1 MGPGRSQ
8 RIHPSDPGSA
18 YRVPVDTELTLE
30 RAKTL
35 ISKDEASPWSDCVR
49 APPLWWWIYPRFEPA
64 TEAVFRRTLTT
75 RDSDLIPLI
84 AILLGGAWA
93 AGITLTGVVESGNPA
108 GLMLVVAFT
117 YPAWKSSVKI
127 GVEVRHTMSVP
138 NESDG
143 LKWETSISRTPRHR
157 RSIASPPP
165 LPLLLPF

>member
-1 MGPGRSQ
+1 M
-8 RIHPSDPGSA
+8 
-18 YRVPVDTELTLE
+18 DTELTLE

-75 RDSDLIPLI
+75 RDSDIIPLI

-108 GLMLVVAFT
+108 GLIVLVVA
-117 YPAWKSSVKI
+117 YPAV
-127 GVEVRHTMSVP
+127 
-138 NESDG
+138 
-143 LKWETSISRTPRHR
+143 
-157 RSIASPPP
+157 
-165 LPLLLPF
+165 LLLALFFVCRSQSLARRRLPRLPSQLRSMQAQ